1 MAEFPDIFADG
12 SLFARLRASAIETWQ
27 CYVDHPFVR
36 RLADGS
42 LEEGAF
48 RHYLIQDYLFLIHF
62 ARAYALAAYKA
73 EDLDE
78 MRQATA
84 TLSALIDQEMALH
97 VEYCAGWGI
106 SRPELERMPEA
117 MATTAYTRFVIDT
130 GLRGDSLELAVA
142 LAPCV
147 VGYAEIA
154 QHIKR
159 DPATRLEGNRYGAW
173 IDTYSSHDYIK
184 VARAAVEQLDRL
196 DARRGGAA
204 RFGHLAEV
212 FEQATRLEA
221 AFWQM
226 GLDHVRAAARD
237 DAQSGPAA

>member
-1 MAEFPDIFADG
+1 MADFPDIYPDN
-12 SLFARLRASAIETWQ
+12 SLFARLRASAIETWM

-48 RHYLIQDYLFLIHF
+48 RHYLIQDYLFLINF

-106 SRPELERMPEA
+106 SRSELEHMPEA

-154 QHIKR
+154 QHILAR
-159 DPATRLEGNRYGAW
+159 SRHPARGQSLSR
-173 IDTYSSHDYIK
+173 
-184 VARAAVEQLDRL
+184 LDRRL
-196 DARRGGAA
+196 CVRRVCQGGARVGGAA
-204 RFGHLAEV
+204 
-212 FEQATRLEA
+212 
-221 AFWQM
+221 
-226 GLDHVRAAARD
+226 
-237 DAQSGPAA
+237 